1 MRVLKEADGV
11 RPGDTHCPGVRR
23 SITRP
28 ADLDV
33 VRASYDRVAD
43 RYVAMGAGRLDA
55 HPWLRAALAA
65 FTEVARPDR

>member
-1 MRVLKEADGV
+1 
-11 RPGDTHCPGVRR
+11 VRR
-23 SITRP
+23 SIARP